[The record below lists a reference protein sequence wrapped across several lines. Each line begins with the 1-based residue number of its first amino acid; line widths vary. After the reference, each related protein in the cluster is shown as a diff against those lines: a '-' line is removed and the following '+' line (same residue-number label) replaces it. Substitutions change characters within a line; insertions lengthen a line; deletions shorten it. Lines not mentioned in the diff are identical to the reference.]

1 MSLRFKKGGFMSLLH
16 PSLILTLSLSLN
28 TAIASENLEN
38 TTHVNFQSEYPR
50 LLAGILDE
58 RRRGTQ
64 CDLLPPKVWALN
76 ISCEELSQFCY
87 IAQEEVTLWLPQN
100 KRAGLSSIVIKI
112 RRTQGVE
119 LPWTA
124 STETV
129 DWPVAQ
135 VPIQSGNRYSVIFN
149 RGGPALKVITLHQ
162 VPAEYTVAEKAEWMK
177 EKGCIDQAEM
187 LFMPSIDEEKKR
199 HISSRNDRSTE
210 G

>member
-1 MSLRFKKGGFMSLLH
+1 MSLLH

-38 TTHVNFQSEYPR
+38 TTHVDFQSEYPR
-50 LLAGILDE
+50 LLAGKFDE

-64 CDLLPPKVWALN
+64 CELLPPKVWALN

-87 IAQEEVTLWLPQN
+87 IAQEELSLWLPQN
-100 KRAGLSSIVIKI
+100 RRAGLSSIVIKI

-124 STETV
+124 STETM
-129 DWPVAQ
+129 DWPVDQ
-135 VPIQSGNRYSVIFN
+135 VPIQSGSRYTVVFN
-149 RGGPALKVITLHQ
+149 RGEPVPNKVITLYQ
-162 VPAEYTVAEKAEWMK
+162 VPVEYTTEAEKAEWMK

-187 LFMPSIDEEKKR
+187 LFMPKMDEEKKR
-199 HISSRNDRSTE
+199 YRSSRNALYIE

>member
-1 MSLRFKKGGFMSLLH
+1 MSLLH

-38 TTHVNFQSEYPR
+38 TSHIDSQGEFPR
-50 LLAGILDE
+50 LLAGTFDE

-64 CDLLPPKVWALN
+64 CEFLPPKVWTLN
-76 ISCEELSQFCY
+76 ISCKELSQFCY

-100 KRAGLSSIVIKI
+100 QRAGLSSLVIKI

-129 DWPVAQ
+129 NWPVVQ
-135 VPIQSGNRYSVIFN
+135 VPIQSGSSYSVIFN
-149 RGGPALKVITLHQ
+149 RGGPVLKVITLHQ
-162 VPAEYTVAEKAEWMK
+162 VPAEYTTEAEKAEWMK
-177 EKGCIDQAEM
+177 KKGCIDQAEM
-187 LFMPSIDEEKKR
+187 LFMPKID
-199 HISSRNDRSTE
+199 

>member
-1 MSLRFKKGGFMSLLH
+1 MSLCFKKGGFMSLLH

-38 TTHVNFQSEYPR
+38 TTHVNFQGEYPR
-50 LLAGILDE
+50 LLAGKFDE

-64 CDLLPPKVWALN
+64 CELLPPTVWTLN
-76 ISCEELSQFCY
+76 ISCEELRHFCY
-87 IAQEEVTLWLPQN
+87 IAQEEVSLWLPQN
-100 KRAGLSSIVIKI
+100 QRAGLSSIVIKI

-129 DWPVAQ
+129 NWPLVQ
-135 VPIQSGNRYSVIFN
+135 VPIQSGSRYTVIFN
-149 RGGPALKVITLHQ
+149 KGEPVLKVITLHQ
-162 VPAEYTVAEKAEWMK
+162 VPAEYTTEAEKAEWMK

-187 LFMPSIDEEKKR
+187 LFMPKR
-199 HISSRNDRSTE
+199 D